1 MRNRSLENAGAK
13 KGKNLF
19 LSFLF
24 CICALAAL
32 CAVLAPVGG
41 ALAAAAPSPHE
52 LFGEAPDNEGHETV
66 PLAEHGGYPTQGEN
80 YGRLTISGTAVDCNL
95 YYGDSERELSAGAGT
110 YTGGKIPGEGGTVL
124 IAGHTGTYFRDF
136 ESAQL
141 GADIAIE
148 TRYGTYHYTI
158 SDMRVVEETDASAYD
173 LAADE
178 ENIILYTCYPFGQL
192 STTPYRYFIYGTP
205 VSGPQI
211 EQEAAE

>member
-19 LSFLF
+19 LPFLF

-41 ALAAAAPSPHE
+41 ALAAAADAPGFAAAPSPHE

-66 PLAEHGGYPTQGEN
+66 SLAEHGGYPTQGEN

-124 IAGHTGTYFRDF
+124 IAGHTGT
-136 ESAQL
+136 
-141 GADIAIE
+141 
-148 TRYGTYHYTI
+148 
-158 SDMRVVEETDASAYD
+158 
-173 LAADE
+173 
-178 ENIILYTCYPFGQL
+178 
-192 STTPYRYFIYGTP
+192 
-205 VSGPQI
+205 
-211 EQEAAE
+211 